1 MTKSQCLQFLLMGRS
16 FKFLDLKQINN
27 ILMAIEDLELKKKKK
42 NLKNGIAKEM
52 EILEIENYAIFIWY
66 NS

>member
-1 MTKSQCLQFLLMGRS
+1 
-16 FKFLDLKQINN
+16 
-27 ILMAIEDLELKKKKK
+27 MAIEDLELKKKKK

-66 NS
+66 NSWNNEDIHFAYNVISK